1 MLGST
6 YIKQLAG
13 NPDLKTIPAE
23 NLLKAAVP
31 LLKKARANYLILLA
45 QTTHKEAIDLAKKYP
60 DFDLVICAGRRRRAA
75 KRGRGDR
82 ARAARN

>member
-1 MLGST
+1 M
-6 YIKQLAG
+6 IAPEK
-13 NPDLKTIPAE
+13 
-23 NLLKAAVP
+23 LLNAAVP

-60 DFDLVICAGRRRRAA
+60 EFDLVICSDGGAEPPR
-75 KRGRGDR
+75 RGRGDR